1 MTAPDVPLGFW
12 EFYSITDDDPANP
25 QGAPTSVCELTCAAG
40 DTTGDNTR
48 DNTGVSC
55 CA

>member
-1 MTAPDVPLGFW
+1 VPLGFW
-12 EFYSITDDDPANP
+12 EFYAVTDDNPANPADP

-40 DTTGDNTR
+40 DTAQAG
-48 DNTGVSC
+48 C